1 MHLTAKL
8 VTLQPL
14 ERASDAALLALRA
27 GVGAFLVFGVWD
39 NITSGEHMQRFV
51 GFLGQYGF
59 PYPEVLAPFD
69 VWVQFAIGVAFV
81 LGLLTRWAGLICA
94 MNFAVAIAMVDHHA
108 GWRGSFGSMCLVLIG
123 LYLAA
128 RGPGLFA
135 FDTLLFARRR
145 DSKGRP
151 DRASRAAY
159 GR

>member
-1 MHLTAKL
+1 MKPTASL
-8 VTLQPL
+8 ITLQLL

-39 NITSGEHMQRFV
+39 NITSGEHMQTFV

-69 VWVQFAIGVAFV
+69 VWVQFAIGIAFV

-94 MNFAVAIAMVDHHA
+94 VNFAIAIAMVDHHA

-123 LYLAA
+123 LYLATH
-128 RGPGLFA
+128 GPGRIAL
-135 FDTLLFARRR
+135 DRLLFRE
-145 DSKGRP
+145 RP
-151 DRASRAAY
+151 
-159 GR
+159 